1 MIYPRLTF
9 YLRQNRD
16 FILSGAPLAKING
29 ETKTV
34 CHVGTYTQREEI
46 MSTTYNKDAETV
58 AKLDTLTPQAESRLM
73 EFTKSEL
80 FGKTFREGMDMV
92 EETAAY
98 LDGTGRHDSKK
109 LARNDALTYA
119 SQSMRLTTRLMQV
132 ASWLLVQRAL
142 KEGEMS
148 LAEARQDKYR
158 LVPEIPAEDG
168 LSFSDLAKD
177 AYALPARLLDLLARS
192 EQLYERIARLD
203 RSLYG
208 SIAAQKGNT
217 VADQI
222 SRLEAAFGKVAM
234 R

>member
-1 MIYPRLTF
+1 MNMT
-9 YLRQNRD
+9 N
-16 FILSGAPLAKING
+16 
-29 ETKTV
+29 
-34 CHVGTYTQREEI
+34 
-46 MSTTYNKDAETV
+46 NKDSETV
-58 AKLDTLTPQAESRLM
+58 TALDTLTPQAEARLL

-98 LDGTGRHDSKK
+98 LDGTGRQDSKK

-148 LAEARQDKYR
+148 LTEARQDKYR
-158 LVPEIPAEDG
+158 LVPEAPADER

-177 AYALPARLLDLLARS
+177 AYALPARLLELLARS

-208 SIAAQKGNT
+208 SIAAQQGNT

-222 SRLEAAFGKVAM
+222 SRLEAAFGRVAIS
-234 R
+234 